1 MAKSPENMSA
11 DERLKRI
18 KSLER
23 KVRELEWQK
32 HLAERDETSCRR
44 WAEEAWKEVRRLHD
58 VCERHWEEKEQI
70 RVAAGLPREA
80 PTIPL
85 AKWDH
90 EARQWVAD
98 T

>member
-1 MAKSPENMSA
+1 MAKSPENMNA

-18 KSLER
+18 RSLER

-32 HLAERDETSCRR
+32 HLAERDEASVRH

-90 EARQWVAD
+90 ESRTWVAD
-98 T
+98 S